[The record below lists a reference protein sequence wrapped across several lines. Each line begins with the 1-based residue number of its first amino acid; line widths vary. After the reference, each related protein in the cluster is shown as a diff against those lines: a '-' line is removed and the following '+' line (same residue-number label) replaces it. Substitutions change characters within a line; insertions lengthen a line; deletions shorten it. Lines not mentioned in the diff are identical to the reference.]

1 MQNVCAV
8 KTKMK
13 LTTSIPSCIGLDFHD
28 FVKMMSNIL
37 VLTFCSL
44 KQPGHWQTLHQAR
57 LYRPGWW

>member
-1 MQNVCAV
+1 MQYVRAV

-13 LTTSIPSCIGLDFHD
+13 LTTSIPSCIGHD

-44 KQPGHWQTLHQAR
+44 KQPGH
-57 LYRPGWW
+57 

>member
-44 KQPGHWQTLHQAR
+44 KQPGH
-57 LYRPGWW
+57 